1 LTIVDNF
8 RPVCLISHFLKLIN
22 LLLLKRLRDSAD
34 KFLRYGQNGFRPH
47 RGTMTHAM
55 ALRMMADVGD
65 PMYLLFVDFSS
76 AFPSV
81 TFASI
86 ESALRSFQ
94 VPQRIID
101 AVMRCHHGHKV
112 RIKGEDGIPLSECY
126 EMLTGVMQGDTLAPY
141 LFIMVLDCLLCELEE
156 EKLLTGFPLSQRT
169 VTHEG
174 PRRTTRSASAVNT
187 SVVHELGFADDLL
200 FPCAKFEDME
210 PLLRALRDKAKSI
223 GLDINLKKGKT
234 EYILVN
240 VDKEKFAGKNVT
252 CPDANGTMVTIH
264 CAEDYTYLG
273 TNTVSLEAQLNKR
286 VGLAWC
292 AIKKFRPFWR
302 SKAPYEVRL
311 ALFVCLIQSVLT
323 YGMELLNAPLIK
335 QLDKVY
341 GRMLQHVFGGGIN
354 RSTVERYN
362 HGRVP
367 HLSSL
372 LILRRI
378 KLVGHA
384 LRRDE
389 PLSRVLKEKSIM
401 TFNRKENKSRFGT
414 RDTLVKAISKDLS
427 ELGDEEYSVKLATD
441 HTSWPKPNDRAAWR
455 KLANERAAENEDAI
469 YRELAASRAARLDSD
484 EGHQNM
490 VNRVYNMI
498 LESMIPEEHRILL
511 AHEVKLRTAS
521 APHEQTK
528 LGDSR
533 ADLWLQGRGGY
544 RRARRVRQLPSRTLP
559 CDLLLPNETL
569 PIQRDSGVFE
579 YSYSQE
585 GPARVNVFRDK
596 V

>member
-1 LTIVDNF
+1 LRRLTSTTSKQWPSKSTPAEIVAHIQSINGKERKHFHPGFKVRDIPEDCRCSEKPATEAEVLSCQTGLKRGKAPGCDAAVAEFLAMPELTPLLTRLINGYIIDGNEIEEVLHTLVALVPKKGDLTIVDNF

-273 TNTVSLEAQLNKR
+273 V
-286 VGLAWC
+286 
-292 AIKKFRPFWR
+292 R
-302 SKAPYEVRL
+302 SKSSAPSGDPRPPMKYVL
-311 ALFVCLIQSVLT
+311 HCLCVSSSPCSL
-323 YGMELLNAPLIK
+323 MAWNS
-335 QLDKVY
+335 
-341 GRMLQHVFGGGIN
+341 
-354 RSTVERYN
+354 ST
-362 HGRVP
+362 HP
-367 HLSSL
+367 SLSSL
-372 LILRRI
+372 T
-378 KLVGHA
+378 KCMGECSSMYLV
-384 LRRDE
+384 E
-389 PLSRVLKEKSIM
+389 VSTVQPLSATIM
-401 TFNRKENKSRFGT
+401 G
-414 RDTLVKAISKDLS
+414 VCHISHPSSSSDAS
-427 ELGDEEYSVKLATD
+427 
-441 HTSWPKPNDRAAWR
+441 SW
-455 KLANERAAENEDAI
+455 L
-469 YRELAASRAARLDSD
+469 
-484 EGHQNM
+484 
-490 VNRVYNMI
+490 
-498 LESMIPEEHRILL
+498 
-511 AHEVKLRTAS
+511 T
-521 APHEQTK
+521 
-528 LGDSR
+528 
-533 ADLWLQGRGGY
+533 
-544 RRARRVRQLPSRTLP
+544 
-559 CDLLLPNETL
+559 
-569 PIQRDSGVFE
+569 
-579 YSYSQE
+579 
-585 GPARVNVFRDK
+585 
-596 V
+596 